1 VTDRIRASVPIRG
14 RADLLA
20 ALEVATRAA
29 VADMRAAARA
39 GRRLPPI
46 YAAGVR
52 YIRRDPGERWQTPT
66 ETKRRGGGDC
76 EDLATWRAAE
86 LRLHGEPARVIVY
99 RSAPGVLHAVVR
111 RGDGRI
117 EDPSR
122 RLGMM

>member
-1 VTDRIRASVPIRG
+1 VTARIRASVPIRG
-14 RADLLA
+14 RADLLR
-20 ALEVATRAA
+20 ALELAVRAA
-29 VADMRAAARA
+29 VADLREAARA

-52 YIRRDPGERWQTPT
+52 YIRRDPNERWQLPS
-66 ETKRRGGGDC
+66 ETMARGGGDC

-86 LRLHGEPARVIVY
+86 LRIGGEAARVIVY

-111 RGDGRI
+111 RADGRI

-122 RLGMM
+122 RLGMR

>member
-1 VTDRIRASVPIRG
+1 VTDRIRASVPIVGRG
-14 RADLLA
+14 DLLA

-29 VADMRAAARA
+29 GADIVAAARA
-39 GRRLPPI
+39 GRRIPPI
-46 YAAGVR
+46 YTAGVR

-66 ETKRRGGGDC
+66 ETMRRGGGDC

-86 LRLHGEPARVIVY
+86 LRARGEPARVIVY

-111 RGDGRI
+111 RGDGSI

-122 RLGMM
+122 RLGMR